1 MIHGELPLT
10 TLSITNGKKD
20 WRYIIQKKSI
30 FNIRKCISL
39 ILVLLIASPL
49 LFSNP
54 FITPPSHSES
64 NKITT
69 EEQNRKTPTPVLTS
83 PTSEELAKA
92 QGGLREKLATFFKS
106 WETSTGKERSKI
118 LWGIIITAFIYG
130 ILHAAGPGHRKT
142 VVFSLYLARKA
153 PWYEPLITGLILALL
168 HGGTAIVLIF
178 IFKGVSGSISS
189 NTNNLSIY
197 MEGFTYALL
206 IILALSMII
215 KETIDY
221 VKGKRNKIAFEEEF
235 KDSSKVKLVPFLL
248 SGIYPC
254 PGAILILVLSFTLDI
269 LWAGITAV
277 IFMSLGMALL
287 IIFVA
292 YLAWFGRKSLFITL
306 KNNKALLSKISFG
319 IEILGY
325 AFMLFFSLYI
335 SSPFF
340 ISLFR
345 G

>member
-1 MIHGELPLT
+1 
-10 TLSITNGKKD
+10 
-20 WRYIIQKKSI
+20 
-30 FNIRKCISL
+30 
-39 ILVLLIASPL
+39 
-49 LFSNP
+49 
-54 FITPPSHSES
+54 
-64 NKITT
+64 
-69 EEQNRKTPTPVLTS
+69 
-83 PTSEELAKA
+83 
-92 QGGLREKLATFFKS
+92 
-106 WETSTGKERSKI
+106 
-118 LWGIIITAFIYG
+118 
-130 ILHAAGPGHRKT
+130 
-142 VVFSLYLARKA
+142 
-153 PWYEPLITGLILALL
+153 
-168 HGGTAIVLIF
+168 
-178 IFKGVSGSISS
+178 
-189 NTNNLSIY
+189 